1 MSDTVV
7 VMDGGKVIM
16 DGMPTEVF
24 TQVEKLRSCGLD
36 VPQSTEL
43 CHSLGIK
50 EGVLDVD
57 GCVDEIARLLG
68 GAV

>member
-1 MSDTVV
+1 MDGGRP
-7 VMDGGKVIM
+7 VMDGT
-16 DGMPTEVF
+16 PAEVF
-24 TQVEKLRSCGLD
+24 TQVEKLRACGLD

-43 CHSLGIK
+43 CHNLGLG

-57 GCVDEIARLLG
+57 GCVDKIVRVLG